1 MKNFNLFKD
10 LIILDIANNHFGD
23 TKHCK
28 NIIDQYSKTI
38 KKNKLKCAFKFQFR
52 DLDSFIHKKERILK
66 NNSYTNRFLSTR
78 LEFEKFNLLRKYIKS
93 KNHLAACT
101 PFDEKSVDY
110 IEKYKFDYLKIA
122 SASAQEWPLLER
134 VCKNKI
140 PKIISTGGL
149 SLKEIDKIVSFFMH
163 KNQNFCLM
171 HCVAIYPS
179 NSDELNLQIIVELK
193 KRYPNIQ
200 IGWSTHEAPD
210 DFEPVKIAY
219 SLGARIF
226 EKHIGINTKKY
237 RLNNYSLTPKLFD
250 NWNSNLQK
258 TKKIIGASEYL
269 LKRKKELST
278 LNKLERGVYAK
289 DNIVKNGKLNRK
301 NTYFA
306 FPRLKNQLSAS
317 LFTNQI
323 LITKN
328 LAKDEPVKLDKILIP
343 KKDNETYLK
352 HHLHEVRA
360 ILNYSKINLGNTLDL
375 EVSHHYGLN
384 KLPKFG
390 CVLIN
395 CINRKYCKKILVL
408 TKKQRHPLHFHKR
421 KEETFHILYGTLYS
435 KINGKLNILEAGD
448 KILVKPK
455 AKHEFWAG
463 NKGCIFEEVS
473 TTSYKNDSFYLAKE
487 IKNKTRSER
496 KTNIKYKLVYKEN

>member
-1 MKNFNLFKD
+1 MKDFDLFKD

-23 TKHCK
+23 PNHCK
-28 NIIDQYSKTI
+28 NIINQYSRTI

-52 DLDSFIHKKERILK
+52 DLDSFIHQKEKILK
-66 NNSYTNRFLSTR
+66 KNPYTNRFLSTR
-78 LEFEKFNLLRKYIKS
+78 LEFEEFNKLKKFIKS
-93 KNHLAACT
+93 KNHLSACT

-163 KNQNFCLM
+163 QNQNFCLM

-179 NSDELNLQIIVELK
+179 NYNELNLKIIDELK

-219 SLGARIF
+219 SLGARVF
-226 EKHIGINTKKY
+226 EKHIGIKNKKY
-237 RLNNYSLTPKLFD
+237 KLNNYSLTPKLF
-250 NWNSNLQK
+250 NEWNDNLQK
-258 TKKIIGASEYL
+258 TKKIIGRKEYL
-269 LKRKKELST
+269 LQREKELST
-278 LNKLERGVYAK
+278 LNKLERGVYVRNK
-289 DNIVKNGKLNRK
+289 IKKNNKLNK
-301 NTYFA
+301 KDIYFA
-306 FPRLKNQLSAS
+306 FPKLKNQLSAS
-317 LFTNQI
+317 LFKDQF
-323 LITKN
+323 LI
-328 LAKDEPVKLDKILIP
+328 
-343 KKDNETYLK
+343 KKDLIKDRPIFLNEIVNVKKNDETYLK

-384 KLPKFG
+384 KLSKYG

-421 KEETFHILYGTLYS
+421 KEETFHILYGLLYS
-435 KINGKLNILEAGD
+435 KIDGKLNILKPGD
-448 KILVKPK
+448 QILVKPN

-463 NKGCIFEEVS
+463 SNGCVFEEVS
-473 TTSYKNDSFYLAKE
+473 TTSYKNDSFYLDKE
-487 IKNKTRSER
+487 IKKKIRTER
-496 KTNIKYKLVYKEN
+496 KTNIKYKLVYEKN